1 MQNKSIIALIYTEK
15 LKMITELVLF
25 TAFTGVAFS
34 FKNADKNKIRDD
46 FMKIVYRSSLINR
59 QKEIPKIKEIKL
71 TDYGYYMVVS
81 LPWGVPYDEFEKELN
96 VFKEGLK
103 LESIHST
110 GERGIVRLN
119 CIKKYNFVTYGPV
132 KLKPYEVLIGDRFGE
147 YVIVN
152 MNKFPHMLIGGDT
165 GTGKSRLLLVLLTN
179 LIQSNVDLYLL
190 QARKN
195 DLGVFQNCRQVR
207 AFSKSIEDILNSLIE
222 IDRICQHREQL
233 IDNTKGIYNIEDF
246 NKVACY
252 KLKYIYVVIDEFSF
266 LNVSKGDSK
275 SDKAIKY
282 ECLKYI
288 KSIVNVGRSSGVFLI
303 TSLQKPTNDSIPT
316 DIKAQ
321 LTTRIS
327 MTIKDTA
334 TSLVVMGD
342 NSATTLKKREF
353 VCKTLNT
360 VKGFTMTIDHDLIMG
375 NINTSLV
382 DKTRSSKP
390 IDTVKSNVED
400 ILNKINEIT
409 G

>member
-1 MQNKSIIALIYTEK
+1 
-15 LKMITELVLF
+15 MITELVLF
-25 TAFTGVAFS
+25 TALTGVAFN
-34 FKNADKNKIRDD
+34 FKNADKNKIRDN

-59 QKEIPKIKEIKL
+59 QKEVPQIKEIKL
-71 TDYGYYMVVS
+71 TDYGYFIVIS
-81 LPWGVPYDEFEKELN
+81 LPWGIVFDEFEKELD

-103 LESIHST
+103 LDSIHAT
-110 GERGIVRLN
+110 GEKGIVEMN
-119 CIKKYNFVTYGPV
+119 CIKNYNFKTYGPV
-132 KLKPYEVLIGDRFGE
+132 KLNPYEILIGDRFGSQ
-147 YVIVN
+147 IKVN
-152 MNKFPHMLIGGDT
+152 MNNFPHVLLGGDT
-165 GTGKSRLLLVLLTN
+165 GSGKSRLLLVLLTN
-179 LIQSNVDLYLL
+179 LIQSNVDIYLL

-195 DLGVFQNCRQVR
+195 DLGVFQNCKQVK
-207 AFSKSIEDILNSLIE
+207 AFSKTIDDILLTLIE
-222 IDRICQHREQL
+222 VDRICQHREQL

-246 NKVACY
+246 NKTACY
-252 KLKYIYVVIDEFSF
+252 KLKYVYVVIDEFSF

-275 SDKAIKY
+275 YEKKLKY

-327 MTIKDTA
+327 MIIKDTA

-342 NSATTLKKREF
+342 NSATTLKEREF

-375 NINTSLV
+375 NINRHIINKSLS
-382 DKTRSSKP
+382 KKP
-390 IDTVKSNVED
+390 IDTIESNVED
-400 ILNKINEIT
+400 IMSKINEIT